1 VSHVEV
7 DRQTSYP
14 IFFEITFRVPIL
26 HTRESKNDEE
36 DKLSPRLA
44 KVLIFE
50 DASFKRDKRDS
61 RNVASRSHLIITSAV
76 STTILLGFQSPRK
89 KTAVSEKQSICHTC
103 VIPLISHLYN
113 QKSCASCN
121 NLYKSD
127 LNYCAPVT
135 DCYMGT
141 LPCDISQLPDPREK

>member
-1 VSHVEV
+1 MKRRKKGERRTVSHVEV

-36 DKLSPRLA
+36 GKLSVRLTLKFRYSKTRLSNVTNA
-44 KVLIFE
+44 ILTFNHYIC
-50 DASFKRDKRDS
+50 SFYK
-61 RNVASRSHLIITSAV
+61 LCFV
-76 STTILLGFQSPRK
+76 SNLLGK
-89 KTAVSEKQSICHTC
+89 GLLNEKQSICHTY
-103 VIPLISHLYN
+103 VISFISHLYN
-113 QKSCASCN
+113 QKSCTSFN

-135 DCYMGT
+135 DCYIA
-141 LPCDISQLPDPREK
+141 L